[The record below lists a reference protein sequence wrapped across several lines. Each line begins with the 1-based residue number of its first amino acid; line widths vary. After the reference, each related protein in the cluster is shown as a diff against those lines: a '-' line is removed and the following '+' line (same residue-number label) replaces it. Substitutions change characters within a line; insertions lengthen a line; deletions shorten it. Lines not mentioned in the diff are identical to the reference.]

1 VTAVDPWRPW
11 WTAGH
16 VESTAGEDKPWLR
29 PEGDG
34 SQLDRGLV
42 EALAAFPVEDGPVM
56 DALTFADMTTGPAG
70 QPMTLNQRIEEVQRR

>member
-1 VTAVDPWRPW
+1 LTLGDHGGLL
-11 WTAGH
+11 GH

-56 DALTFADMTTGPAG
+56 DALTFADMTTRPAN
-70 QPMTLNQRIEEVQRR
+70 P